1 MMAGTYTLHVARNAL
16 PGDPE
21 ALNRAVLV
29 RDGFSWA
36 AFFAPALWFFWHR
49 HWVAGVAV
57 LIVTFGFGAALRAV
71 GVSTGGI
78 LLAECLVQLLLGLEG
93 SSLRR
98 WLYARR
104 GRPVV
109 DVVQAGSAE
118 EAEVKSFTRWVSDER
133 SPLPY
138 PTADAGYG
146 RAGMAEFRFGRDP
159 EPVIGLFPDA
169 EGRR

>member
-1 MMAGTYTLHVARNAL
+1 MMAGTYTLHVARHAL

-29 RDGFSWA
+29 RDGFSWG
-36 AFFAPALWFFWHR
+36 AFLAPALWLFWHR
-49 HWVAGVAV
+49 HWVSGFAA

-71 GVSTGGI
+71 GVSMGGTILAEI
-78 LLAECLVQLLLGLEG
+78 LLQLLIGLEG
-93 SSLRR
+93 SSIRG

-104 GRPVV
+104 GRPAV
-109 DVVQAGSAE
+109 DVVQARSSE

-133 SPLPY
+133 GPLPY
-138 PTADAGYG
+138 SAANAGYG
-146 RAGMAEFRFGRDP
+146 RAGMSEFRFRRDP

>member
-78 LLAECLVQLLLGLEG
+78 ILAEFLVQLLLGLEG

-109 DVVQAGSAE
+109 DVVQARSAE

-133 SPLPY
+133 PLPY
-138 PTADAGYG
+138 QAADAGYG
-146 RAGMAEFRFGRDP
+146 PAGMAGFRFRRDS

>member
-36 AFFAPALWFFWHR
+36 AFFAPALWLFWHR

-57 LIVTFGFGAALRAV
+57 LIFTFGFGAALRAM
-71 GVSTGGI
+71 GLSTGGI
-78 LLAECLVQLLLGLEG
+78 VLAESLVQLLLGLEG

-109 DVVQAGSAE
+109 DVVQARSSE
-118 EAEVKSFTRWVSDER
+118 EAEVKSFTRWISDER
-133 SPLPY
+133 SPPPY
-138 PTADAGYG
+138 PAGDTGYG
-146 RAGMAEFRFGRDP
+146 RAGIAGFRFRRDP